1 MQRVVRQ
8 QVGRARQKS
17 GSRRQA
23 QKMLRITAAPFIND
37 TQLLTSG
44 SRFDAKPAATYRS
57 DIVATSS
64 AQVIEGWG
72 REGGVAF

>member
-8 QVGRARQKS
+8 QVDEPLAEKRLTAPS
-17 GSRRQA
+17 S
-23 QKMLRITAAPFIND
+23 KMLRITAPAFIND

-57 DIVATSS
+57 DILCGNILRRASY
-64 AQVIEGWG
+64 
-72 REGGVAF
+72 